1 MQFLPKLDFYL
12 PRTIMASLLFQELKD
27 AIDTR
32 FFPPD
37 VCCAALYFH
46 LKYRFKREE
55 TVIIRFLRNLPAN
68 HYNKKIDSVQFHYSV
83 KYCKINVW
91 YISK

>member
-1 MQFLPKLDFYL
+1 
-12 PRTIMASLLFQELKD
+12 MASLLFQELKD

-46 LKYRFKREE
+46 LKYRLKREE
-55 TVIIRFLRNLPAN
+55 AVIILYLRNISDN
-68 HYNKKIDSVQFHYSV
+68 YDNQKNSTQFSF
-83 KYCKINVW
+83 I
-91 YISK
+91 IL